1 MNLVLA
7 PSKQDHWNAKLS
19 VITITL
25 TGILTSLHHL
35 YRFGFEVIV
44 PAGIVIA
51 LPYLLMRWFWRGG
64 RWLAFA
70 AYGIFSALIILWFGI
85 SDGFLDHTVKL
96 FGGTPIHFLPE
107 SPIVGDLL
115 YETTGILSF
124 VASMFAAYYLYKFIR
139 DTLRVGLPDK
149 S

>member
-1 MNLVLA
+1 MNLA
-7 PSKQDHWNAKLS
+7 IASSQKDDWNAKLS

-25 TGILTSLHHL
+25 TGILTSIHHL

-44 PAGIVIA
+44 PEAIVIA

-85 SDGFLDHTVKL
+85 SDGLLDHTVKL
-96 FGGTPIHFLPE
+96 LGGTPIHFLPE
-107 SPIVGDLL
+107 APIVGDLL
-115 YETTGILSF
+115 YETTGILTF
-124 VASMFAAYYLYKFIR
+124 VASVFAAYFLYKFIR
-139 DTLRVGLPDK
+139 DTVRVEPSRK